1 MNREPLIIDTNKP
14 QEQKLFLP
22 HAPLRSNQKIG
33 WKGLIFQDYR
43 HPSHEVPEYVM
54 RQHMILLGLTPD
66 LTQESRI
73 DGKLYH
79 RVSED
84 IGETLIIPEGV
95 TSTSVWTREAE
106 FSVLILCPNFVREV
120 ASESF
125 DPDHVELIPQ
135 FAVRDPLIHQIGLS
149 LTADLKAGS
158 PTGKIFGESAATMLA
173 ARLLQ
178 QYSVNIP
185 KQHSDEDGLSSYT
198 LRQVLDYIRS
208 HLSEDVAIADLAQ
221 VAGMS
226 YYYFMRLFKK
236 SMHVTA
242 RQYIIQQRIDRAKEL
257 LRSPELDIA
266 EISLQC
272 GFANQSHFTNV
283 FRQATEITPKAY
295 RQDFR

>member
-1 MNREPLIIDTNKP
+1 MNQDPLIFDVNKP
-14 QEQKLFLP
+14 QESNIFLP
-22 HAPLRSNQKIG
+22 HAPLRSSQEIG
-33 WKGLIFQDYR
+33 WKGLVFQNYQ
-43 HPSHEVPEYVM
+43 HPSHEVPEFVM
-54 RQHMILLGLTPD
+54 RQHLILVGMTPGI
-66 LTQESRI
+66 TQESRI

-79 RVSED
+79 RISRDNNEA
-84 IGETLIIPEGV
+84 LIVPAEV
-95 TSTSVWTREAE
+95 TSSAVWTKEAK
-106 FSVLILCPNFVREV
+106 FSVFILCPRFVREV
-120 ASESF
+120 AHESF
-125 DPDHVELIPQ
+125 DPDCVELIPQ
-135 FAVRDPLIHQIGLS
+135 FAVQDPLIHQIGLS
-149 LTADLKAGS
+149 LKADIEAGY
-158 PTGKIFGESAATMLA
+158 PTGKLFGESAATMLA

-185 KQHSDEDGLSSYT
+185 KQYFDEDGLSTYT
-198 LRQVLDYIRS
+198 LRQVLDYIRV
-208 HLSEDVAIADLAQ
+208 HLSEDLAIADLAQ

-272 GFANQSHFTNV
+272 GFANQSHFTRV